1 MDRGW
6 KHSDV
11 HARKSRYCEVI
22 FNGDSGE
29 ISERKEEYWKK
40 KKLPASYRIHK

>member
-6 KHSDV
+6 KHFEV
-11 HARKSRYCEVI
+11 HARKSQYCEVI
-22 FNGDSGE
+22 FSGDSGE

-40 KKLPASYRIHK
+40 EKTSGFLQDT